1 MPIRKTKVGM
11 ISLGCAK
18 NLVDAEIMLGG
29 VLANGMEVTS
39 DADEADVL
47 IVNTCAF
54 IDSAKEE
61 SVEAILDAH
70 RGRGMKKRKGQKL
83 IVSGCM
89 AQRFS
94 RELVS
99 ELPEVDAFLG
109 LDQVKDTA
117 QIIEEVLHR
126 GGTGTPIRGSDP
138 FVSAGWQPLNLVTRK
153 PVYIPDWD
161 TPRMRLTPGAH
172 RVHEN
177 SRGVQS
183 PVQLLC
189 HSADARAAP

>member
-47 IVNTCAF
+47 VVNTCAF

-61 SVEAILDAH
+61 SVEAILQAH
-70 RGRGMKKRKGQKL
+70 QQRGLQKRPGQRL

-89 AQRFS
+89 AQRLS
-94 RELVS
+94 KELAA
-99 ELPEVDAFLG
+99 EMPEVDAFIG
-109 LDQVKDTA
+109 LDQVADA
-117 QIIEEVLHR
+117 GSIIEKVMATHPPANAEV
-126 GGTGTPIRGSDP
+126 
-138 FVSAGWQPLNLVTRK
+138 
-153 PVYIPDWD
+153 
-161 TPRMRLTPGAH
+161 
-172 RVHEN
+172 
-177 SRGVQS
+177 
-183 PVQLLC
+183 
-189 HSADARAAP
+189 